1 MSSDEGVQVP
11 SPEPTPPPFGRSTV
25 LMLPSG
31 VRVRARRPSIISL
44 IASGGFPTELT
55 GMVWK
60 LANRDASVEDLVQN
74 ADDLIR
80 MTQLINAYILNVL
93 VSPKLSM
100 SEETA
105 LVAPPEEQPQ
115 MPWAGV
121 VNLADM
127 EDVDKQFL
135 FLYGQGLLSSEVLQ
149 GATGARS
156 LETFRD
162 GAVRVGSGS
171 DGEAVRTETI
181 EPDRVAPGG
190 SGGAE
195 L

>member
-11 SPEPTPPPFGRSTV
+11 SPEPASPPFGRSTV

-105 LVAPPEEQPQ
+105 LVAPPEEQPH
-115 MPWAGV
+115 
-121 VNLADM
+121 
-127 EDVDKQFL
+127 
-135 FLYGQGLLSSEVLQ
+135 
-149 GATGARS
+149 
-156 LETFRD
+156 
-162 GAVRVGSGS
+162 
-171 DGEAVRTETI
+171 
-181 EPDRVAPGG
+181 
-190 SGGAE
+190 
-195 L
+195 